1 MTNLIMLPHIHYV
14 FVLKM
19 ILSIYASLGVGLYHS
34 VVEQEIEFHAFYGA
48 GVRKITQTLI

>member
-1 MTNLIMLPHIHYV
+1 
-14 FVLKM
+14 M

-48 GVRKITQTLI
+48 GVRKIT